1 MKKLEE
7 KIITRVYKI
16 EAGRTFSYV
25 ITRIIFFTITILL
38 ILFLSAVTYE
48 ILKEQGSF
56 DLINFAGDDIEV
68 VSRYLMDNIYVFYE
82 ETPKLLLLLTGM
94 VIIGFAWLLAKVI
107 SNFGRIRN
115 KLISIYK
122 FHKKSL

>member
-25 ITRIIFFTITILL
+25 ITRIIFFTVTILL

-68 VSRYLMDNIYVFYE
+68 VSRYLIDNIYVFYE

>member
-25 ITRIIFFTITILL
+25 ITRIIFFTVTILL

>member
-68 VSRYLMDNIYVFYE
+68 VSRYLIDNIYVFYE

>member
-16 EAGRTFSYV
+16 EARRTFSYV
-25 ITRIIFFTITILL
+25 ITRIIFFTVTILL